1 MASGCISGEPQSLPQ
16 AWQCSARAAGAGGL
30 APGCEEGKAAGLAE
44 GARGAGAEG
53 GQEGCAC
60 RAQAE
65 RGASQR
71 AKARA

>member
-30 APGCEEGKAAGLAE
+30 APGREEGLAE